1 MRKTTPEKPIQSS
14 STSLKVQKSDSPE
27 ITYTPVYHHSC
38 SPPRAH
44 ETNQVQNQINSN
56 NSNNFSNSRSDS
68 PAVPV
73 ISGGP
78 KVQINP
84 LANMDSDESNSNLPL
99 LQPSSS
105 TNNENTQITVSQHHP
120 DSGIENATDSDNRS
134 RKQKSLI
141 TRIVRPIFR
150 SKNPTNFHSSNNT
163 NPSSS
168 PKKPPR
174 KSMLS
179 RQRKPSVMYP
189 VIIVFLEFFAWG
201 LLTTPMLNQMASTFG
216 DETFLINGIIQGT
229 KGFLSFLSAPIIGA
243 FSDIKGRR
251 QFLLITVFA
260 TCLPI
265 PLLVVQPWWFFALV
279 ALSGTCSVTY
289 TIVFAYVSDI
299 TEEEER
305 NTAFGLVSATFAASL
320 VISPAVGA
328 LLEQYYG
335 ASLVVLLATMIAFI
349 DILFIS
355 LCTPESLFFKKMG
368 ESEEMDMELKYHKTQ
383 KISWDQID
391 PFKQLKSIS
400 KDKTL
405 WMISLATFLS
415 YLPEAG
421 QYSCFMVYLDKVMG
435 FDEISVALF
444 IAWVGILA
452 VISQTVLLSWLTTGF
467 RQKTVILVGLIAQC
481 GQLIVY
487 TFVNKNNQFLIWTSG
502 LVLACSSIVY
512 PAMSGWCSIVC
523 DANQQGVIQGIIT
536 GVRGLCMG
544 MGPAMYGVIFHV
556 FGVHLETEGD
566 KNGEN
571 SENANSGHNELVPKD
586 LMPGPPF
593 IFAAILVVLA
603 IIVVTLIDEP
613 AKGEKYVKSRIGGKA
628 SEEDK
633 PSVMSL
639 NMGEVEY
646 GEEHDDLHSDGNQNY
661 MYEQV
666 GEEDST
672 VVKRHQSTD
681 T

>member
-1 MRKTTPEKPIQSS
+1 MTDRQLNNENLEIIEKFIENKETLKNIKTNNTETQPNPAITSNTDATVNTLSNTPKQC
-14 STSLKVQKSDSPE
+14 V
-27 ITYTPVYHHSC
+27 
-38 SPPRAH
+38 
-44 ETNQVQNQINSN
+44 
-56 NSNNFSNSRSDS
+56 
-68 PAVPV
+68 
-73 ISGGP
+73 
-78 KVQINP
+78 
-84 LANMDSDESNSNLPL
+84 LPL
-99 LQPSSS
+99 LQPNLS

-120 DSGIENATDSDNRS
+120 DSGIENATDSDNLNRS
-134 RKQKSLI
+134 RKQKLI
-141 TRIVRPIFR
+141 ARIVRPIFR
-150 SKNPTNFHSSNNT
+150 KNNQYTSPPTNFHSSSNT
-163 NPSSS
+163 NPSSN
-168 PKKPPR
+168 PKKPR

-320 VISPAVGA
+320 VISPAIGA

-335 ASLVVLLATMIAFI
+335 ASLVVLLATVIAFI

-355 LCTPESLFFKKMG
+355 MFTPESLFFKKMG

-400 KDKTL
+400 QDKTL

-415 YLPEAG
+415 YRR
-421 QYSCFMVYLDKVMG
+421 V
-435 FDEISVALF
+435 
-444 IAWVGILA
+444 
-452 VISQTVLLSWLTTGF
+452 
-467 RQKTVILVGLIAQC
+467 
-481 GQLIVY
+481 
-487 TFVNKNNQFLIWTSG
+487 
-502 LVLACSSIVY
+502 
-512 PAMSGWCSIVC
+512 
-523 DANQQGVIQGIIT
+523 
-536 GVRGLCMG
+536 
-544 MGPAMYGVIFHV
+544 
-556 FGVHLETEGD
+556 
-566 KNGEN
+566 
-571 SENANSGHNELVPKD
+571 
-586 LMPGPPF
+586 
-593 IFAAILVVLA
+593 
-603 IIVVTLIDEP
+603 
-613 AKGEKYVKSRIGGKA
+613 
-628 SEEDK
+628 
-633 PSVMSL
+633 
-639 NMGEVEY
+639 
-646 GEEHDDLHSDGNQNY
+646 
-661 MYEQV
+661 
-666 GEEDST
+666 
-672 VVKRHQSTD
+672 
-681 T
+681 

>member
-1 MRKTTPEKPIQSS
+1 
-14 STSLKVQKSDSPE
+14 
-27 ITYTPVYHHSC
+27 
-38 SPPRAH
+38 
-44 ETNQVQNQINSN
+44 
-56 NSNNFSNSRSDS
+56 
-68 PAVPV
+68 
-73 ISGGP
+73 
-78 KVQINP
+78 
-84 LANMDSDESNSNLPL
+84 MDSDESNSNLPL

-141 TRIVRPIFR
+141 TIIVRPIFR

-368 ESEEMDMELKYHKTQ
+368 ESEELDMELKYHKTQ

-571 SENANSGHNELVPKD
+571 SENADSGHNELVPKD

-603 IIVVTLIDEP
+603 IIVVTLIAEP

-628 SEEDK
+628 SEKNK

-666 GEEDST
+666 GEEEST